1 MTKTYLQLIIAMLIW
16 GSIGIFVRAVPLP
29 SQEIVLARCVLGSIF
44 LLGVFLLRRQRP
56 DPVALRRYLPLLSL
70 SGIVMGINWIFLF
83 KAFTLTTVS
92 AATLAYYCAPVF
104 VMIGATLL
112 LKEKLNWVKTLAI
125 IAAMLGM
132 ILVNGTDMA
141 TNMEGVNTTLGLLAG
156 LAAAVFY
163 AAVTLINKFVHGLT
177 GLETTIVQLLAA
189 TPVVLIFTLIT
200 HNGPWVMLEGKG
212 LFALLVLGIVHTGVC
227 LYLYFSAI
235 QKLPGQTVAILS
247 YIDPGSALFFAAIF
261 LGERLSLIQVI
272 GAALILG
279 GAAFGELYKRNKN
292 RILE

>member
-1 MTKTYLQLIIAMLIW
+1 MRKTYIQLISAMLMW

-29 SQEIVLARCVLGSIF
+29 SQELVLARCVLGSIF
-44 LLGVFLLRRQRP
+44 LLAIFAIRRQRP
-56 DPVALRRYLPLLSL
+56 DPVALKKYLPLLSF
-70 SGIVMGINWIFLF
+70 SGVIMGINWIFLF

-92 AATLAYYCAPVF
+92 AATLAYYCAPIF

-112 LKEKLNWVKTLAI
+112 LKEKLTWIKATAV

-141 TNMEGVNTTLGLLAG
+141 GVNPTLGLLSG

-163 AAVTLINKFVHGLT
+163 AGVTLINKFVHGLT

-189 TPVVLIFTLIT
+189 TPVVLIFSLIT
-200 HNGPWVMLEGKG
+200 HQGPWIMLEGK
-212 LFALLVLGIVHTGVC
+212 ALMALIVLGIVHTGVC

-235 QKLPGQTVAILS
+235 QNLPGQTVAILS

-261 LGERLSLIQVI
+261 LNERLSFIQIV

-292 RILE
+292 RAPQI

>member
-1 MTKTYLQLIIAMLIW
+1 MTKTYLQIISAMLMW

-29 SQEIVLARCVLGSIF
+29 SQELVLARCVLGSIF
-44 LLGVFLLRRQRP
+44 LLGVFFIRRQKI
-56 DPVALRRYLPLLSL
+56 DPIALKKYLPLLSL
-70 SGIVMGINWIFLF
+70 SGLAMGINWILLF

-92 AATLAYYCAPVF
+92 AATLAYYCAPIF

-112 LKEKLNWVKTLAI
+112 LKEKLTWPKALAV
-125 IAAMLGM
+125 IAAMGGM
-132 ILVNGTDMA
+132 LLVNGTDMG
-141 TNMEGVNTTLGLLAG
+141 GVNPTIGLLSG

-189 TPVVLIFTLIT
+189 TPVVLIFTLFT
-200 HNGPWVMLEGKG
+200 HQGPWFILEGKA
-212 LFALLVLGIVHTGVC
+212 LLALLVLGIVHTGIC

-261 LGERLSLIQVI
+261 LGERLSFVQII
-272 GAALILG
+272 GAVLILG
-279 GAAFGELYKRNKN
+279 GAAFGELYRKN
-292 RILE
+292 RKQSL

>member
-1 MTKTYLQLIIAMLIW
+1 
-16 GSIGIFVRAVPLP
+16 
-29 SQEIVLARCVLGSIF
+29 
-44 LLGVFLLRRQRP
+44 
-56 DPVALRRYLPLLSL
+56 
-70 SGIVMGINWIFLF
+70 MGINWIFLF

-92 AATLAYYCAPVF
+92 AATLAYYCAPIF

-112 LKEKLNWVKTLAI
+112 LKEKLTWVKAAAV

-132 ILVNGTDMA
+132 LLVNGTDMA
-141 TNMEGVNTTLGLLAG
+141 GVNPTLGLLSG

-163 AAVTLINKFVHGLT
+163 AGVTLINKFVHGLT

-189 TPVVLIFTLIT
+189 TPVVLVFTLIA
-200 HNGPWVMLEGKG
+200 HKGPWVMLEGKA

-261 LGERLSLIQVI
+261 LGERLSIIQIV
-272 GAALILG
+272 GVVMILG
-279 GAAFGELYKRNKN
+279 GAAFGELYKKNKN
-292 RILE
+292 QTLQI